1 MVSADADLATT
12 RVATPSANSSTVLLA
27 PCSMRSEP
35 TAFPPA
41 NPTRFTSTERVSADT
56 DIIKPTPTENASL
69 IALPA
74 KSMSTDSANA
84 HVDSFVLP
92 WECAVLS
99 NQDPANVLL
108 ALFTSSA
115 SADPQHS
122 AKLMSIGA
130 VVGAHVSTATIMLM
144 VNVFQS
150 SLH

>member
-1 MVSADADLATT
+1 MVSADAYLATT

-27 PCSMRSEP
+27 PSSMRSEP
-35 TAFPPA
+35 TAFRPA
-41 NPTRFTSTERVSADT
+41 NPTNVTLTERVFANT
-56 DIIKPTPTENASL
+56 DIIKPMPTETVSL

-108 ALFTSSA
+108 ALFSSSA

-122 AKLMSIGA
+122 AKLMSTGA
-130 VVGAHVSTATIMLM
+130 VVGALVSTATIVLM
-144 VNVFQS
+144 ANVFQS